1 MHHTLHATDLRHLVQ
16 ISRSPLLISATDLR
30 HLNLAV
36 QPPMTSHRRRP
47 LCTLLRIP
55 DRRGTQPR
63 APDNR
68 DHRVSACGQLSEANM
83 ANVERR
89 RSKHAYVPA
98 PVTRSVDGTFYIC
111 CRINILVVRC
121 AQLFRT
127 NPSRERLRRVRRSAP
142 CPSHVLVA
150 PARRRRGR
158 RPAARRA
165 CPVPRPDARA
175 DRRHGISRQCSD
187 GQASKHYRGLIR
199 HTIGQVDCITF
210 SRTTPSRS
218 TVLQLIPSGA
228 RRRALCPG
236 RRSRRCS
243 RGQ

>member
-1 MHHTLHATDLRHLVQ
+1 
-16 ISRSPLLISATDLR
+16 
-30 HLNLAV
+30 
-36 QPPMTSHRRRP
+36 MTSHRRRP

-55 DRRGTQPR
+55 DRLGTQPR

-89 RSKHAYVPA
+89 CVSSLNRLRAGA
-98 PVTRSVDGTFYIC
+98 GDRSVDGTFYIC

-158 RPAARRA
+158 PAARRA
-165 CPVPRPDARA
+165 CPVARGLRARRPSGQTTRHLETVLGWASLETLSRPDTP
-175 DRRHGISRQCSD
+175 
-187 GQASKHYRGLIR
+187 HYRAGRLHHLLPNHAIPQ
-199 HTIGQVDCITF
+199 HCPAAHSIG
-210 SRTTPSRS
+210 RS
-218 TVLQLIPSGA
+218 KTSTMSWP
-228 RRRALCPG
+228 
-236 RRSRRCS
+236 
-243 RGQ
+243 

>member
-1 MHHTLHATDLRHLVQ
+1 
-16 ISRSPLLISATDLR
+16 
-30 HLNLAV
+30 
-36 QPPMTSHRRRP
+36 MTSHRRRP

-142 CPSHVLVA
+142 CPSPSRA
-150 PARRRRGR
+150 S
-158 RPAARRA
+158 AARRA
-165 CPVPRPDARA
+165 CPVPRLRARRPSGQTTRHLETVLGWASLETLSRPDTP
-175 DRRHGISRQCSD
+175 
-187 GQASKHYRGLIR
+187 HYRAGRLHHLLPNHAIPQ
-199 HTIGQVDCITF
+199 HCPAAHSIG
-210 SRTTPSRS
+210 RS
-218 TVLQLIPSGA
+218 KTSTMSWP
-228 RRRALCPG
+228 
-236 RRSRRCS
+236 
-243 RGQ
+243 